1 MDWKRFLLWI
11 DGTKQATLVA
21 HLFQD
26 GYRRQSD
33 FFRDVVDAYINE
45 DPEFAVWM
53 NKKRLEKGN
62 NCTNR
67 RLIRKEKLINKAKEL
82 EDILFSEQD
91 LNNIF
96 DLIEQDSED
105 F

>member
-1 MDWKRFLLWI
+1 MDWKRFPFFI
-11 DGTKQATLVA
+11 ESNKQAMFVA
-21 HLFQD
+21 CLFQD
-26 GYRRQSD
+26 GYRRQAE
-33 FFRDVVDAYINE
+33 FLRDVIDAYITD

-53 NKKRLEKGN
+53 NKKRFEKGN
-62 NCTNR
+62 IQTKR